1 MMTKDQEKA
10 AKAVWGSLSQKARDN
25 WSVWDAANDPKV
37 LATTEVLDGQ
47 PETESVRT
55 TRQALR
61 FYVWK
66 EYENVPLN
74 RYDDVFRAAHTIIE
88 ERLLSGEM

>member
-1 MMTKDQEKA
+1 MTKAQEKA

-25 WSVWDAANDPKV
+25 WLVWDAANDPRV

-47 PETESVRT
+47 PETERVRV

-61 FYVWK
+61 FYVWQK
-66 EYENVPLN
+66 YENVPLD
-74 RYDDVFRAAHTIIE
+74 RYDDVFRAAHVIIRE
-88 ERLLSGEM
+88 ERLANGEA